1 MSRWP
6 QKFFVDL
13 RRRPWEFFLPNQFW
27 LCITFHLI
35 TSIVMHASKK
45 QSKAVRNQLNF
56 SNTFRVAKF
65 IAKLLS
71 IFLESIFRYIF
82 VESLFCHQLQSAD
95 HGLVVR
101 IPGILERQ
109 FFNKT
114 LVRGKLKGRW
124 HARHISPL
132 RKMIQMTTKFSYRF
146 GAARGRWRMRTR
158 GLAPQIEAGGGR
170 RGFLAST
177 AVQGQVF
184 RDRGR

>member
-6 QKFFVDL
+6 QRFFVDL
-13 RRRPWEFFLPNQFW
+13 RRRPWEIFLPNQFW
-27 LCITFHLI
+27 LCITFHLV

-45 QSKAVRNQLNF
+45 QSKAVGNQINF

-65 IAKLLS
+65 IAKMLS

-124 HARHISPL
+124 NATHISPL
-132 RKMIQMTTKFSYRF
+132 RK
-146 GAARGRWRMRTR
+146 
-158 GLAPQIEAGGGR
+158 
-170 RGFLAST
+170 
-177 AVQGQVF
+177 
-184 RDRGR
+184 